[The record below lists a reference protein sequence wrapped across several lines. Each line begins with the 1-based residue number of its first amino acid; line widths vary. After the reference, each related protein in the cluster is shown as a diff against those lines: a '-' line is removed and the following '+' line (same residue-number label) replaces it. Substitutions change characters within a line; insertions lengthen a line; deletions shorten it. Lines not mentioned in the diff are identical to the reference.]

1 MAKSSMVKENNMLII
16 TKDTE
21 KLITIVEGT
30 GDNLTDEDIKDGYT
44 DYVMTSIYRVEGED
58 IVLEDSGQ
66 MLSQTPIEDLEEDE
80 LVRRV
85 LDYWG
90 LGEEDW
96 LKGVM

>member
-1 MAKSSMVKENNMLII
+1 MLII

-58 IVLEDSGQ
+58 IVLEDGGQ

-80 LVRRV
+80 LVKRV

-96 LKGVM
+96 IKGVM

>member
-1 MAKSSMVKENNMLII
+1 MLII

-44 DYVMTSIYRVEGED
+44 DYVMTSIYRVDGED

-85 LDYWG
+85 LNYWG
-90 LGEEDW
+90 LSEEDW

>member
-1 MAKSSMVKENNMLII
+1 MLII

-30 GDNLTDEDIKDGYT
+30 GDNLLAEDEAEGFV
-44 DYVMTSIYRVEGED
+44 DYVMTSIYHVDGED

-66 MLSQTPIEDLEEDE
+66 MLSKTPIEDLEEDE
-80 LVRRV
+80 LVKRV

>member
-1 MAKSSMVKENNMLII
+1 MLII

-21 KLITIVEGT
+21 KLITIVEGA

-58 IVLEDSGQ
+58 IILEDSGQ

-80 LVRRV
+80 LVKRV

-96 LKGVM
+96 IKGVM

>member
-1 MAKSSMVKENNMLII
+1 MLII

-44 DYVMTSIYRVEGED
+44 DYVMTSVYRVDGED

-66 MLSQTPIEDLEEDE
+66 MLSQTLIADLEEDE

-85 LDYWG
+85 LNYWG

-96 LKGVM
+96 IKGVA

>member
-1 MAKSSMVKENNMLII
+1 MLII

-58 IVLEDSGQ
+58 IVLEDGGQ
-66 MLSQTPIEDLEEDE
+66 MLSKTLIADLEEDE
-80 LVRRV
+80 LVSRV

-90 LGEEDW
+90 LGGEDW

>member
-1 MAKSSMVKENNMLII
+1 MLII
-16 TKDTE
+16 TKYTE

-30 GDNLTDEDIKDGYT
+30 GDNLLKEDIDDGFV
-44 DYVMTSIYRVEGED
+44 DYVMTSIYKVDGED

-66 MLSQTPIEDLEEDE
+66 MLSKTLVADLEEDE
-80 LVRRV
+80 LVSRV

-90 LGEEDW
+90 LGGEDW

>member
-1 MAKSSMVKENNMLII
+1 MLII

-30 GDNLTDEDIKDGYT
+30 GDNLTDEDIKDGFV

-58 IVLEDSGQ
+58 IILEDGGQ

-80 LVRRV
+80 LVKRV

-96 LKGVM
+96 IKGVM

>member
-1 MAKSSMVKENNMLII
+1 MLII

-30 GDNLTDEDIKDGYT
+30 GDNLTDEDIKDGYI
-44 DYVMTSIYRVEGED
+44 DYVMTSVYRVEGEE
-58 IVLEDSGQ
+58 IVLEDGGQ
-66 MLSQTPIEDLEEDE
+66 MLSQTPIKDLEEDE

>member
-1 MAKSSMVKENNMLII
+1 MLII

-30 GDNLTDEDIKDGYT
+30 GDNLLAEDEAEGFV
-44 DYVMTSIYRVEGED
+44 DYVMTSIYEVDGED
-58 IVLEDSGQ
+58 INLIDSGQ
-66 MLSQTPIEDLEEDE
+66 MLSRTPIEDLEEDE
-80 LVRRV
+80 LVKRV

-96 LKGVM
+96 LKGVL

>member
-1 MAKSSMVKENNMLII
+1 MLII

-30 GDNLTDEDIKDGYT
+30 GDNLTDEDVEDGYI
-44 DYVMTSIYRVEGED
+44 DYVMTSVYRVEGED
-58 IVLEDSGQ
+58 IVLEDGGQ

-80 LVRRV
+80 LVKRV

>member
-1 MAKSSMVKENNMLII
+1 MLII

-30 GDNLTDEDIKDGYT
+30 GDNLLKEDIDDGFV
-44 DYVMTSIYRVEGED
+44 DYVMTSIYNVDGED

-66 MLSQTPIEDLEEDE
+66 MLSRTLIADLEEDE

-96 LKGVM
+96 IKGVM

>member
-1 MAKSSMVKENNMLII
+1 MLII

-30 GDNLTDEDIKDGYT
+30 GDNLTEEDIKDGYT
-44 DYVMTSIYRVEGED
+44 DYVMTSIYKVDGED
-58 IVLEDSGQ
+58 IVLEDAGQ
-66 MLSQTPIEDLEEDE
+66 MLSQTPIADLEEDE
-80 LVRRV
+80 LVSRV

-90 LGEEDW
+90 LGGEDW

>member
-1 MAKSSMVKENNMLII
+1 MLII

-44 DYVMTSIYRVEGED
+44 DYVMTSVYYVDGED
-58 IVLEDSGQ
+58 IVLEDAGQ
-66 MLSQTPIEDLEEDE
+66 MLSQTPIANLEEDE

-85 LDYWG
+85 LNYWDLSG
-90 LGEEDW
+90 EDW
-96 LKGVM
+96 LKGVV

>member
-1 MAKSSMVKENNMLII
+1 MLII

-66 MLSQTPIEDLEEDE
+66 MLSQAPIEDLEEDE
-80 LVRRV
+80 LARRV

-96 LKGVM
+96 IKGVA

>member
-1 MAKSSMVKENNMLII
+1 MLII

-30 GDNLTDEDIKDGYT
+30 GDNLTDEDIEDGYIY
-44 DYVMTSIYRVEGED
+44 YVMTSVYRVEGED
-58 IVLEDSGQ
+58 IVLEDGGQ
-66 MLSQTPIEDLEEDE
+66 MLSQTPIKNLEEDE

-96 LKGVM
+96 MKGVM

>member
-1 MAKSSMVKENNMLII
+1 MLII

-44 DYVMTSIYRVEGED
+44 DYVMTSVYRVDGED
-58 IVLEDSGQ
+58 IVLEDGGQ

-96 LKGVM
+96 IKGVLYCRLI

>member
-1 MAKSSMVKENNMLII
+1 MLII

-21 KLITIVEGT
+21 KLITIVAGA
-30 GDNLTDEDIKDGYT
+30 GDNLTDEDIKEGYI

-58 IVLEDSGQ
+58 IVLEDGGQ
-66 MLSQTPIEDLEEDE
+66 MLSQTPIEDLEEED
-80 LVRRV
+80 LVNRV

-90 LGEEDW
+90 LGGEDW

>member
-1 MAKSSMVKENNMLII
+1 MLII

-21 KLITIVEGT
+21 KLITMVEGT
-30 GDNLTDEDIKDGYT
+30 GDNLTNEDIENGYI
-44 DYVMTSIYRVEGED
+44 DYVMTSIHRVEGED

-66 MLSQTPIEDLEEDE
+66 MLSRPLIKDLEEDE

-96 LKGVM
+96 IKGVA

>member
-1 MAKSSMVKENNMLII
+1 MLII

-30 GDNLTDEDIKDGYT
+30 GDNLLAEDEADGFV
-44 DYVMTSIYRVEGED
+44 DYVMTSVYRVEGED

-66 MLSQTPIEDLEEDE
+66 MLSQTPIADLEEDE

-96 LKGVM
+96 IKAVM

>member
-1 MAKSSMVKENNMLII
+1 MLII

-30 GDNLTDEDIKDGYT
+30 GDNLTAEDEADGFV
-44 DYVMTSIYRVEGED
+44 DYVMTSMYNVDDED
-58 IVLEDSGQ
+58 IVLQDSGQ
-66 MLSQTPIEDLEEDE
+66 MLSQTLIEDLEEDE
-80 LVRRV
+80 LVKRV

-96 LKGVM
+96 IKGVL

>member
-1 MAKSSMVKENNMLII
+1 MLII

-58 IVLEDSGQ
+58 IVLEDGGQ

-96 LKGVM
+96 IKGVM

>member
-1 MAKSSMVKENNMLII
+1 MLII

-30 GDNLTDEDIKDGYT
+30 GDNLTDEDIKEGYI

-58 IVLEDSGQ
+58 IILEDGGQ

-96 LKGVM
+96 IKGVM

>member
-1 MAKSSMVKENNMLII
+1 MLII

-44 DYVMTSIYRVEGED
+44 DYVMTSVYRVDGED
-58 IVLEDSGQ
+58 IVLEDAGQ
-66 MLSQTPIEDLEEDE
+66 MLSDTLIKDLEEDE

-85 LDYWG
+85 LDFWG
-90 LGEEDW
+90 FEEEDW

>member
-1 MAKSSMVKENNMLII
+1 MLII

-30 GDNLTDEDIKDGYT
+30 GDNLTDEDIKDGYI
-44 DYVMTSIYRVEGED
+44 DYVMTSIYRVEGEE
-58 IVLEDSGQ
+58 IILEDGGQ
-66 MLSQTPIEDLEEDE
+66 LLSQTPVEDLEEDE
-80 LVRRV
+80 LVKRV

-96 LKGVM
+96 IKGVL

>member
-1 MAKSSMVKENNMLII
+1 MLII

-30 GDNLTDEDIKDGYT
+30 GDNLTNEDIKDGYI
-44 DYVMTSIYRVEGED
+44 DYVMTSIYRVEGEE
-58 IVLEDSGQ
+58 IVLEDGGQ

-80 LVRRV
+80 LVKRV
-85 LDYWG
+85 LDYWE

-96 LKGVM
+96 IKGVM

>member
-1 MAKSSMVKENNMLII
+1 MLVI

-44 DYVMTSIYRVEGED
+44 DYVMTSMYKVDGED
-58 IVLEDSGQ
+58 IVLEDGGQ
-66 MLSQTPIEDLEEDE
+66 MLSQTPIKDLEEDE
-80 LVRRV
+80 LVERV

-90 LGEEDW
+90 LGGEDW
-96 LKGVM
+96 LKGVI

>member
-1 MAKSSMVKENNMLII
+1 MLII

-21 KLITIVEGT
+21 KLITIVEGA

-44 DYVMTSIYRVEGED
+44 DYVMTSIYRVDGED
-58 IVLEDSGQ
+58 IVLEDGGQ
-66 MLSQTPIEDLEEDE
+66 MLSQTLIADLEEDE
-80 LVRRV
+80 LVKRV

-96 LKGVM
+96 IKGVM

>member
-1 MAKSSMVKENNMLII
+1 MLII

-21 KLITIVEGT
+21 KLITIQEGT
-30 GDNLTDEDIKDGYT
+30 GDNLTNEDIADGYT
-44 DYVMTSIYRVEGED
+44 DYVMTSIYHVDGED

-66 MLSQTPIEDLEEDE
+66 MLSKTPIADLEEDE

-85 LDYWG
+85 LDYWE

-96 LKGVM
+96 IKGTL

>member
-1 MAKSSMVKENNMLII
+1 MLII

-30 GDNLTDEDIKDGYT
+30 GDNLLKEDIDDGFV
-44 DYVMTSIYRVEGED
+44 DYVITSIYHVDGED

-66 MLSQTPIEDLEEDE
+66 MLSKTLVADLEEDE

>member
-1 MAKSSMVKENNMLII
+1 MLII

-30 GDNLTDEDIKDGYT
+30 GDNLTEKDIKDGYT
-44 DYVMTSIYRVEGED
+44 DYVMTSIYKVDGED
-58 IVLEDSGQ
+58 IVLEDGGQ
-66 MLSQTPIEDLEEDE
+66 MLSQTPIADLEEDE
-80 LVRRV
+80 LVSRV

-90 LGEEDW
+90 LGGEDW

>member
-1 MAKSSMVKENNMLII
+1 MLII

-30 GDNLTDEDIKDGYT
+30 GDNLLAEDEAEGFV
-44 DYVMTSIYRVEGED
+44 DYVMTSIYEVDGED
-58 IVLEDSGQ
+58 INLKDSGQ
-66 MLSQTPIEDLEEDE
+66 MLSKTPIEDLEEDE
-80 LVRRV
+80 LVKRV